1 MTSGRTGGAW
11 LFGVGSAVAT
21 AAAGL
26 VILAAATATRVR
38 QAEREQTSGR
48 ASSDESA
55 DGIVV
60 FGATVTPAGPCAE
73 LRARLDHAFM
83 LWQRGVAPAL
93 IVSGGWDG
101 DIDEVAAM
109 RDYLLNLGVP
119 QSAVVEARPGDNT
132 RLTLRAV
139 RELGEGRYVAV
150 STPYH
155 SYRIRAESLRQRIE
169 LRVDCPS
176 TTPEMR
182 QPRVH
187 RARLQAEV
195 AGVILYALPE
205 PLAARLR
212 SAVGGL
218 RYSVPLLL
226 AGRSAA
232 SRRRQRSR
240 SDADPTSARQ

>member
-1 MTSGRTGGAW
+1 MGGRFGGGW
-11 LFGVGSAVAT
+11 LVGVGIASAT
-21 AAAGL
+21 AVAGL
-26 VILAAATATRVR
+26 VTVVTVTATQVR
-38 QAEREQTSGR
+38 HDEREQTSGQ
-48 ASSDESA
+48 ASSDEPA

-60 FGATVTPAGPCAE
+60 FGATVTTAGPCAE
-73 LRARLDHAFM
+73 LRARLDHAFT
-83 LWQRGVAPAL
+83 LWQRGVAPIL

-101 DIDEVAAM
+101 DIDEVVGM
-109 RDYLLNLGVP
+109 RDYLVRLGAP
-119 QSAVVEARPGDNT
+119 RAAVVEARPGDNT

-139 RELGEGRYVAV
+139 RALGEGRYVAV

-155 SYRIRAESLRQRIE
+155 AHRIRAEGERQRID

-187 RARLQAEV
+187 RARMQAEV
-195 AGVILYALPE
+195 AGVLLYSLPE
-205 PLAARLR
+205 PVAARLR

-226 AGRSAA
+226 AGRHADV
-232 SRRRQRSR
+232 RRRQRSQI
-240 SDADPTSARQ
+240 DAQPE

>member
-1 MTSGRTGGAW
+1 MSVRIGGAW
-11 LFGVGSAVAT
+11 LVGVGMAMTTAV
-21 AAAGL
+21 AGL
-26 VILAAATATRVR
+26 VTVATVTAARVR
-38 QAEREQTSGR
+38 HDEREQTSGR
-48 ASSDESA
+48 AGSDEPA

-73 LRARLDHAFM
+73 LRARLDHAFN
-83 LWQRGVAPAL
+83 LWQRGVAPVL

-109 RDYLLNLGVP
+109 GDYLVRRGAP
-119 QSAVVEARPGDNT
+119 MAAVVEARPGDNT

-139 RELGEGRYVAV
+139 RGLGGGRYVAV

-155 SYRIRAESLRQRIE
+155 AYRIRTESERQRID

-182 QPRVH
+182 QPRVR

-195 AGVILYALPE
+195 AGVLLYSLPE
-205 PLAARLR
+205 PVAARLR

-226 AGRSAA
+226 AGRFAD
-232 SRRRQRSR
+232 SRRRRR
-240 SDADPTSARQ
+240 GRIDEHHE